1 MIALN
6 QPIRCLVVDD
16 EMPARQALCRQI
28 ERHCPHFQ
36 VVQTASSAAE
46 AFQLIKELA
55 PEVVFLDVRMPHET
69 GLELL
74 DRFEE
79 RTFHVVF
86 CTTYHEYAVEALR
99 KKAFDY
105 LLKPVDAMDLIACA
119 KRITYALRVQ
129 PESQQTQTPPGG
141 RRVELITSGQRHFVR
156 HSDIV
161 YVEASGSYSTL
172 YLTTGKRITVSKNLK
187 RIEEMLQD
195 TLFCRVHNSFLVRL
209 DAVQSFSHRNG
220 TLLLPNGKEVPMAV
234 RKREQVRKRLVGLM
248 TGAQD
253 EAELPLAAEQQQQLL
268 TSQ

>member
-1 MIALN
+1 MN
-6 QPIRCLVVDD
+6 TPDQPIRCLVVDD

-28 ERHCPHFQ
+28 EKHCPHFL

-46 AFQLIKELA
+46 AFQLIKELS
-55 PEVVFLDVRMPHET
+55 PEVVFLDVRMPHES
-69 GLELL
+69 GLDLL

-79 RTFHVVF
+79 RTFHVGF

-105 LLKPVDAMDLIACA
+105 LLKPVDEMDLKVCA
-119 KRITYALRVQ
+119 KRITYALRIR
-129 PESQQTQTPPGG
+129 PESTESTLPPGG

-156 HSDIV
+156 HGDIV

-172 YLTTGKRITVSKNLK
+172 YLNTGKRITVSKNLK

-195 TLFCRVHNSFLVRL
+195 TLFCRVHNSYLVRL

-220 TLLLPNGKEVPMAV
+220 TLLLLNGKEIPMAV
-234 RKREQVRKRLVGLM
+234 RKKEQVRKQLVGLM
-248 TGAQD
+248 IGIQD
-253 EAELPLAAEQQQQLL
+253 DVELPVAAEQKQQLL
-268 TSQ
+268 TAK

>member
-1 MIALN
+1 MTALN

-129 PESQQTQTPPGG
+129 PESQQTQTPPGRASSG
-141 RRVELITSGQRHFVR
+141 ANYLGSTPFRAALQTLCMSRRR
-156 HSDIV
+156 
-161 YVEASGSYSTL
+161 
-172 YLTTGKRITVSKNLK
+172 
-187 RIEEMLQD
+187 
-195 TLFCRVHNSFLVRL
+195 
-209 DAVQSFSHRNG
+209 AVIRRFI
-220 TLLLPNGKEVPMAV
+220 
-234 RKREQVRKRLVGLM
+234 
-248 TGAQD
+248 
-253 EAELPLAAEQQQQLL
+253 
-268 TSQ
+268 